1 MVDYE
6 NLFENI
12 AEENQKRSTSGY
24 GQIGFNY
31 DESSSP
37 SQNSGNEKTENEAK
51 DETQDE
57 AYVPHPRFY
66 IPPNMVLV
74 CNSS

>member
-1 MVDYE
+1 MRLTE
-6 NLFENI
+6 LALKII

-37 SQNSGNEKTENEAK
+37 LQNSANEKAENEVK
-51 DETQDE
+51 DEALDE

-66 IPPNMVLV
+66 IPPDIKLV
-74 CNSS
+74 C